1 MSTVATRDNVIINAR
16 GETTILLLY
25 YIIADADDAAPTP
38 SSYLSH
44 GIYAATA
51 LIHITICSSYV
62 HNNNNIISYI
72 PNFSTGAADRCESGR
87 GSEIRDRDRFAPET

>member
-25 YIIADADDAAPTP
+25 YIITDAAPTP
-38 SSYLSH
+38 SSYLSY

-62 HNNNNIISYI
+62 HNNNNVISYI
-72 PNFSTGAADRCESGR
+72 PNFSTGAADRCESER